1 MIDGTNKFGQY
12 VDHEKRLLE
21 DQKNLVNDAALAK
34 SRQVALNESVRKRT
48 QDYSYLMMVVCI
60 FLGVL
65 LLLAFLKPSLTFI
78 PSIIFDLLIVI
89 VVASAVIY
97 VIFAIQKIRAR
108 DRIDYDT
115 LDLPSPAIDPA
126 DAAGANNNNNGSGSG
141 SGDQCY
147 ARAEGC
153 CGSGTMYDPTTGT
166 CVPAPTTP
174 PPTATTTTPTT
185 TTPTGSVSAMT
196 TMGEARVDIVKPYSP
211 TETSQ
216 YAFL

>member
-1 MIDGTNKFGQY
+1 MSTQSVNSSTSTLVDLSKLNSASQYPVPAIYAPNLGSMIDGTNKFGQY
-12 VDHEKRLLE
+12 VQHEQRLLE

-78 PSIIFDLLIVI
+78 PSIIFDLLIVV
-89 VVASAVIY
+89 VVASAIIY

-126 DAAGANNNNNGSGSG
+126 DAAGDPAGHGAGPSVCQTHQPADPECSPRRG
-141 SGDQCY
+141 
-147 ARAEGC
+147 RAVG
-153 CGSGTMYDPTTGT
+153 YDRPD
-166 CVPAPTTP
+166 
-174 PPTATTTTPTT
+174 
-185 TTPTGSVSAMT
+185 
-196 TMGEARVDIVKPYSP
+196 RNRR
-211 TETSQ
+211 
-216 YAFL
+216 